1 MDELAILDDGILRA
15 IDAGQW
21 DDALALAS
29 DRDTLIRKLA
39 HRDKGATLDQLMAQD
54 ATLVATVVRA
64 RDQQR
69 DNLSTFRKALT
80 AAQAYA
86 SS

>member
-21 DDALALAS
+21 DDAQALAS
-29 DRDTLIRKLA
+29 DRDALIRALVQ
-39 HRDKGATLDQLMAQD
+39 RDSGTTLEQLMAQD
-54 ATLVATVVRA
+54 TTLVATVVRA

>member
-21 DDALALAS
+21 DDAQALAS
-29 DRDTLIRKLA
+29 DRDALIRALVQ
-39 HRDKGATLDQLMAQD
+39 RDSGTTLEQLMVQD